1 MLLNVNFYKRFIFT
15 AFASRRLVAM
25 DTNRDFGN
33 EKYSLRSRSYRI
45 RYSAMIGVNGSVID
59 NKQKTGVNYKNTDDN
74 NEFKKNSLNITAN
87 ASKIDNNNVME
98 KRYCTRGK
106 SSSSATP
113 LSKYRRKTANARERS
128 RMHAINKAF
137 ENLKFCVP
145 HSIVAASEQLI
156 EGYNGSLQKNEKL
169 TKITT
174 LRLAMEYI
182 RILSEMLKGRQEL
195 IDAVGLFNTES
206 PLNMIK
212 KKDSKSETIKKS
224 KDMKCSK
231 RKLKKCRNNKESNL
245 RNRGLRQNV
254 KPKSIIS
261 GQDRKTCG
269 RTTSTTITS
278 LVDNLY
284 QARTHL
290 FLESDGE
297 SLNLCESGRSSTDCR
312 CEPETSLA
320 VLPVFSEDIVDSI
333 HSHDQPHPDAIAF
346 YGKNFHSNSLLCSES
361 FNSFHIF
368 NNEVNDASASLSL
381 PLI

>member
-182 RILSEMLKGRQEL
+182 RILSEVLKGRQEL

-224 KDMKCSK
+224 KDIKCSK
-231 RKLKKCRNNKESNL
+231 RKLKICRNNKESNL

-320 VLPVFSEDIVDSI
+320 VLPVFSENIVDSI

>member
-182 RILSEMLKGRQEL
+182 RILSEVLKGRQEL

-206 PLNMIK
+206 PLNIIK

-224 KDMKCSK
+224 KDIKCSK
-231 RKLKKCRNNKESNL
+231 RKLKICRNNKESNL

-320 VLPVFSEDIVDSI
+320 VLPVFSENIVDSI